1 MAGKTMTARWL
12 LFFLVTAP
20 VLAQSDFLTAD
31 EVDQLRLTQE
41 PNERLALYMRFA
53 QQRID
58 LVQDLVAKEKPGRS
72 VLIHDALEQYTEIID
87 AIDTV
92 ADDALRRKFSIQQG
106 MEAVAAGQK
115 KLLSALKR
123 VEEIRPPDVAR
134 YQFVLQQAI
143 ETTED
148 SLELSLQD
156 LNQRS
161 AEVEAHDA
169 REEKDRE
176 SMMQPK
182 DLEEKRA
189 AEKKETEKKRKVPT
203 LYKKGE
209 KKKQ

>member
-1 MAGKTMTARWL
+1 MAGKAMTARWL
-12 LFFLVTAP
+12 LLLCLAAP
-20 VLAQSDFLTAD
+20 VFAQADFLTAD

-41 PNERLALYMRFA
+41 PNERLALYLQFA

-58 LVQDLVAKEKPGRS
+58 HVQDLLAKEKSGRS

-92 ADDALRRKFSIQQG
+92 ADDALRRKASIQKG
-106 MEAVAAGQK
+106 MEAVADSQK
-115 KLLSALKR
+115 KMLAALRK
-123 VEEIRPPDVAR
+123 VDESRPPDLAR

-148 SLELSLQD
+148 SLELSMQD
-156 LNQRS
+156 LNQRT
-161 AEVEAHDA
+161 AEVEA
-169 REEKDRE
+169 REERENKERE

-182 DLEEKRA
+182 DVEQKRA
-189 AEKKETEKKRKVPT
+189 AEKKETEKKRKAPT

-209 KKKQ
+209 QKKQ

>member
-1 MAGKTMTARWL
+1 MAGKAMTARWL
-12 LFFLVTAP
+12 LLLCLAAP
-20 VLAQSDFLTAD
+20 VFAQADFLTAD

-41 PNERLALYMRFA
+41 PNERLALYLQFA

-58 LVQDLVAKEKPGRS
+58 HVQDLLAKEKSGRS

-92 ADDALRRKFSIQQG
+92 ADDALRRKASIQKG
-106 MEAVAAGQK
+106 MEAVADSQK
-115 KLLSALKR
+115 KMLAALRK
-123 VEEIRPPDVAR
+123 VDESRPPDLAR

-148 SLELSLQD
+148 SLELSMQD
-156 LNQRS
+156 LSQRT
-161 AEVEAHDA
+161 AEVEA
-169 REEKDRE
+169 REERENKERE

-182 DLEEKRA
+182 DVEQKRA
-189 AEKKETEKKRKVPT
+189 AEKKETEKKRKAPT

-209 KKKQ
+209 QKKQ